1 MSAKKK
7 SESFEEILENLESI
21 IRDLEGGDL
30 PLEKALERFEQGVA
44 LSRRGAKRLQ
54 DVEKRIEEVLA
65 DGSTNPLDI
74 EPGDQESAG

>member
-7 SESFEEILENLESI
+7 NDSFEEILENLESI
-21 IRDLEGGDL
+21 IRDLEDGDL

-44 LSRRGAKRLQ
+44 LSRKGAKRLL

-65 DGSTNPLDI
+65 DGSTASLNI
-74 EPGDQESAG
+74 EPGNNESAG